1 MIIFWT
7 GLCEIRRVWVR
18 VRTHCFPGGSDGKES
33 ACNAGDPGLIP
44 RLGRN
49 SGEGNGYP
57 LPLQCS
63 LFKNL
68 FMYFNWKLITL
79 QYCGGFCHTLT
90 WISHGCTCVPYPE
103 PLSHL
108 PPHPICQ
115 GHPSAPVLSTLSH
128 TSNLDWLSI
137 SHMVSHTC
145 FNAILSNHPTLTFS
159 HEVQKSVLDLC
170 VSFAVLHIGSLLPSF

>member
-1 MIIFWT
+1 MSEHWQHSAWKRVSSQKLLAVIIFWT

-79 QYCGGFCHTLT
+79 QHCGGFCHTLT
-90 WISHGCTCVPYPE
+90 WISHGCTCVPHPE
-103 PLSHL
+103 APSHL
-108 PPHPICQ
+108 PSHPLPL
-115 GHPSAPVLSTLSH
+115 GRPSAPALNALFH
-128 TSNLDWLSI
+128 ALNLDWWFI
-137 SHMVSHTC
+137 SHMITYMFQC
-145 FNAILSNHPTLTFS
+145 
-159 HEVQKSVLDLC
+159 
-170 VSFAVLHIGSLLPSF
+170 